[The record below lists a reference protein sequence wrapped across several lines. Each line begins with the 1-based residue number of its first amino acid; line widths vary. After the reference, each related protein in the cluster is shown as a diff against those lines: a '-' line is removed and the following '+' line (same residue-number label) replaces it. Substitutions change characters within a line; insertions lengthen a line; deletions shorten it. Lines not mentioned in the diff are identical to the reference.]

1 MKPHV
6 EKMCKKL
13 KIGRVIAI
21 FVRLTKIQKRVNK
34 NQENAFFGHFLID
47 TKKSYFIQIL
57 KPGQNI
63 MGLLKRNIQIPPT
76 LSTD

>member
-1 MKPHV
+1 MK
-6 EKMCKKL
+6 KNNFAKIL

-21 FVRLTKIQKRVNK
+21 FVPLTKIQKRVNK
-34 NQENAFFGHFLID
+34 KQENAFFGDFLID
-47 TKKSYFIQIL
+47 TKKSYFIHFF

-63 MGLLKRNIQIPPT
+63 MSLLKQNIQIPPP